1 LAVGSLLCRWGLKAA
16 REKIILAVG
25 IMRNYTEKQIQRTLQ
40 KYDTVVETV
49 EITPDHIL
57 SVVQVRDSYELL
69 DRLLVQ
75 ESAIRKVERFPYWAE
90 VWPAALALATWL
102 VNNRKDPPQGWV
114 LELGCGLG
122 LVSMALAMAGW
133 RVEASD
139 YVEDALIFAQH
150 NAQRNRLSGRHRVG
164 YLDWRHPVGGQEQ
177 CIVASDVVYEK
188 KNHNLLARL
197 VERRLAA
204 DGRFYLS
211 DPQRPSAVFFIKNLE
226 SRGFNRTVQTQKVKW
241 KSLECT
247 VDIHEFTR

>member
-1 LAVGSLLCRWGLKAA
+1 
-16 REKIILAVG
+16 
-25 IMRNYTEKQIQRTLQ
+25 MRNYTEKQIQRTLQ

-139 YVEDALIFAQH
+139 YVEDALIFAQ
-150 NAQRNRLSGRHRVG
+150 
-164 YLDWRHPVGGQEQ
+164 Q
-177 CIVASDVVYEK
+177 C
-188 KNHNLLARL
+188 
-197 VERRLAA
+197 
-204 DGRFYLS
+204 
-211 DPQRPSAVFFIKNLE
+211 P
-226 SRGFNRTVQTQKVKW
+226 T
-241 KSLECT
+241 KSL
-247 VDIHEFTR
+247 IGQA